1 MDNWEWKMENV
12 EIMEDNV
19 TLVFHGFLN
28 LPNLEKLKLT
38 QEINRYFDAI
48 NRDPLRREN
57 DEAFA
62 KLDLGKKGC
71 KCCGGKFNLQ
81 N

>member
-1 MDNWEWKMENV
+1 
-12 EIMEDNV
+12 MEDNV
-19 TLVFHGFLN
+19 ALVFHGFLS

-48 NRDPLRREN
+48 DREPIRREN

-62 KLDLGKKGC
+62 KLKLSAKGC
-71 KCCGGKFNLQ
+71 GCCGRTEQ